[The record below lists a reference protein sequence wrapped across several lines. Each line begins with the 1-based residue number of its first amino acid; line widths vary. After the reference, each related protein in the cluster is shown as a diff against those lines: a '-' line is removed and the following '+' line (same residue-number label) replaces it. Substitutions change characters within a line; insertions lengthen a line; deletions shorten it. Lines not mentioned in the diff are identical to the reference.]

1 MRSHALLELGV
12 SSMLETPPE
21 RCGNALTLR
30 LASDILTCSFLVVGP
45 AVSALLGVHGPG
57 GSAPRASS

>member
-1 MRSHALLELGV
+1 MRSRALLELGV

-21 RCGNALTLR
+21 TVRQCTHATTGLGH
-30 LASDILTCSFLVVGP
+30 LTCSFLVVGP

-57 GSAPRASS
+57 GSALRASS